1 MQSDDIFPSHQSQL
15 AKTQCCG
22 HTTHPG
28 PLGNVASHVYAQR
41 DGGRGLGVVTCLH
54 TTVYLL
60 PFQLKARIHPER
72 CVPLL
77 EADDYK
83 QFETG
88 RKGTGGNC

>member
-1 MQSDDIFPSHQSQL
+1 MQSEDTLPSHLSPL
-15 AKTQCCG
+15 IRTQCCG
-22 HTTHPG
+22 HTSHLG
-28 PLGNVASHVYAQR
+28 FLGNVASCVYAQQ
-41 DGGRGLGVVTCLH
+41 GGERGLGVITCLH
-54 TTVYLL
+54 TAVYLL
-60 PFQLKARIHPER
+60 SFQLRARIHPER